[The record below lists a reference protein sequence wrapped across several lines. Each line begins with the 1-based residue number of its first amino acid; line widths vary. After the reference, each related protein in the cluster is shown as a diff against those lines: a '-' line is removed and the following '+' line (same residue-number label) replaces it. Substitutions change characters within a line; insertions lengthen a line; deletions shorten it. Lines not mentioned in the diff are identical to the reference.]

1 MLDHLVG
8 KPSATYHRVQVVLLT
23 LCALGLLRRGQ
34 TVWLPRWLQRL
45 NHRLANYAPW
55 KLILAAWTLQ
65 YFIKRLFI
73 VLGLHGGEPLARMY
87 HPGYFRATT
96 IFTALDAGFWTAM
109 PIRPR
114 WLRDGLSLVFSLVYL
129 CFPLQ
134 ADTKVRRVRQ
144 LITVDHMRTSW
155 EKAKNPLLRLGM
167 RLQFA
172 SVHTVRQ
179 FAIPRPRHFRPRQ
192 HHYLTQFPFR
202 VHLYFDGP
210 ADELY
215 RAPAVLYHIP
225 GGGFVSMD
233 PETHEDYLRIWAKQT
248 KLPIVSINYRKAPE
262 FPFPYA
268 LEECF
273 DFYRLL
279 AETNG
284 ACIGLAGWVSEHT
297 GRRVPPIRIAMAGD
311 SAGANLA
318 AGVVIQ
324 AIENLKLSSRNACPY
339 LTRLPQPAG
348 LLLVYGCFDF
358 NLTSWMTQADY
369 RRMQTASS
377 LQRIPSFLESRDH
390 LLHRSP
396 LATRRDTISRW
407 RKRRQPSIAD
417 SVVLFDETTSE
428 ALERSA
434 SAQSLGDIYRDELS
448 GASDGGDEGPF
459 GITKPV
465 LDSEPGPSMAEDTAA
480 IPSPNT
486 RLAMTSRNCFFSDRI
501 LTSDLLRAM
510 AILYIGPNR
519 RPDFARNY
527 YLSPVVAPDH
537 ILAQFPPTSFVCGEK
552 DPFVDDT
559 VVLAARIREAK
570 AKLADIVANLAD
582 GPMTTLE
589 ASLPLK
595 HATDQ
600 PDHGVG
606 PRATTLEFVGRRESD
621 ALRPLTAIT
630 AEVPKVRF
638 YIPEETADEGT
649 NTDAELKTTGTH
661 PSSPHAHNKGSTT
674 QQPPKHYQQLAS
686 GRGFTAAWQAMVT
699 RYTQEELAEL
709 CVTATHVQIVEGIS
723 HAFLQMMAV
732 FPQAKDLVGY
742 MGQTIA
748 TLVAVPISSQTPGM
762 ATTRAI
768 AKGAPEADEAP
779 SHGSLLAANVSPA
792 TVSQLGPTELPN
804 GFVKV
809 PSAKSVLPSQ
819 PIPGAVLASTL
830 VSRRRRHMVV
840 SLGHVPAIDIPLSV
854 TKSKSKTID
863 SL

>member
-34 TVWLPRWLQRL
+34 TAWLPQWLQRL
-45 NHRLANYAPW
+45 NQRLAHYAPW

-114 WLRDGLSLVFSLVYL
+114 WLRHGLSLVFSLVYL

-134 ADTKVRRVRQ
+134 ADAKVRRVRQ
-144 LITVDHMRTSW
+144 LITVDHMRASW
-155 EKAKNPLLRLGM
+155 EKAKNPLLRLGL

-172 SVHTVRQ
+172 SVRIARQ
-179 FAIPRPRHFRPRQ
+179 FVIPRPRHFRPRQ

-202 VHLYFDGP
+202 VHLYFDGTN
-210 ADELY
+210 DELHQ
-215 RAPAVLYHIP
+215 APAVLYHIP

-233 PETHEDYLRIWAKQT
+233 PETHEDYLRIWAQQS

-284 ACIGLAGWVSEHT
+284 ACVGLAGWVSERT
-297 GRRVPPIRIAMAGD
+297 GQRMAPIRIAMAGD

-324 AIENLKLSSRNACPY
+324 AIENPKLSSLNACPY
-339 LTRLPQPAG
+339 LTRLPRPAG
-348 LLLVYGCFDF
+348 LLFVYGCFDF

-369 RRMQTASS
+369 RRMQTASP

-428 ALERSA
+428 ALTRSA
-434 SAQSLGDIYRDELS
+434 SAQSLGEVYRDELS
-448 GASDGGDEGPF
+448 GASDGGDEGPY
-459 GITKPV
+459 GT
-465 LDSEPGPSMAEDTAA
+465 PSPALNLGADLSTAEDSAA
-480 IPSPNT
+480 SPGPNT
-486 RLAMTSRNCFFSDRI
+486 RLAMTSRNCFFNDRI

-519 RPDFARNY
+519 RPDFVRNH

-537 ILAQFPPTSFVCGEK
+537 TLAQFPPTSFVCGEK

-570 AKLADIVANLAD
+570 TKLSDLV
-582 GPMTTLE
+582 
-589 ASLPLK
+589 ASLGNEPVAPLA
-595 HATDQ
+595 HAADQ
-600 PDHGVG
+600 SNHDCDL
-606 PRATTLEFVGRRESD
+606 RATSPELVGRRGSN

-630 AEVPKVRF
+630 PEEPKVRF
-638 YIPEETADEGT
+638 YFPEETADEGT
-649 NTDAELKTTGTH
+649 SSDAVLKPRSTQ
-661 PSSPHAHNKGSTT
+661 PSLRSAHSKGSSA
-674 QQPPKHYQQLAS
+674 QLLPRHYQQLANS
-686 GRGFTAAWQAMVT
+686 QGFTAAWQAMVT
-699 RYTQEELAEL
+699 RYTRQELAEL

-723 HAFLQMMAV
+723 HAFLQMMSV
-732 FPQAKDLVGY
+732 FPQAKELVMY
-742 MGQTIA
+742 MGETIMN
-748 TLVAVPISSQTPGM
+748 LVAVPTSQTPG
-762 ATTRAI
+762 AASKPEVT
-768 AKGAPEADEAP
+768 KGFAFEVGGAP
-779 SHGSLLAANVSPA
+779 SHNAPLVGSTQAPLTTNASPA
-792 TVSQLGPTELPN
+792 TVSPCGSRTSPDTSITT
-804 GFVKV
+804 
-809 PSAKSVLPSQ
+809 PSAKSPFPVQ

-830 VSRRRRHMVV
+830 VSRRRHQVVV
-840 SLGHVPAIDIPLSV
+840 SLGNVPAIDIPLPV
-854 TKSKSKTID
+854 TKTKPK
-863 SL
+863 